1 MFFKIIA
8 LKSLQISQ
16 KITCIRVFFNKL
28 VGAQNCY
35 FIKKRLQ
42 HRFFPVK
49 FAKFLR
55 APCFTSTVAA
65 SESFGF
71 PACNF
76 MKKKLRQRY
85 FSVNFAKLSRTSFL
99 LTEHLRMTAYVYLRI
114 LGSFSGH
121 VFAENFQ
128 DTTISCTR
136 CRISSKK
143 LFHRCCLTISYKI
156 ER

>member
-16 KITCIRVFFNKL
+16 KITCVGVFFNK
-28 VGAQNCY
+28 VAGPQNCY

-76 MKKKLRQRY
+76 MKKKLRQR
-85 FSVNFAKLSRTSFL
+85 FFFCKFCKIVKNIFSFDRASPDDCLCLSVNIEKFFRTFFCKELPGCCYFMYKLW
-99 LTEHLRMTAYVYLRI
+99 
-114 LGSFSGH
+114 
-121 VFAENFQ
+121 NFN
-128 DTTISCTR
+128 D
-136 CRISSKK
+136 
-143 LFHRCCLTISYKI
+143 
-156 ER
+156 